1 MNCRF
6 NPIDACNF
14 TSMRALLT
22 IDRLIRMA
30 LWNDVNVAL
39 HHCPGEGPGESP

>member
-6 NPIDACNF
+6 TPIDARNS
-14 TSMRALLT
+14 TSMRALVT
-22 IDRLIRMA
+22 IDGLTRVA

-39 HHCPGEGPGESP
+39 HHCPGEGPGES